1 MNTAELNTTR
11 QELIDWINSLT
22 DTSLLNLLNSI
33 KLSRVDN
40 DKGWWND
47 LTPSQKENI
56 KLGLKDLDQGN
67 IVTSKEF
74 WQRFNNE

>member
-1 MNTAELNTTR
+1 MNAAELNTTR

-33 KLSRVDN
+33 KLSRADN

-56 KLGLKDLDQGN
+56 ELGLKDMDEGKT
-67 IVTSKEF
+67 ISSKEF
-74 WQRFNNE
+74 WKRFNHE